1 MHVHVEPYSNM
12 GKLKKNVVVFFFDT
26 QKKKNL
32 DSFFFPSGFF
42 HNLQHLLGLKNIF
55 REMER
60 EK

>member
-1 MHVHVEPYSNM
+1 MHVHVEPYSNL
-12 GKLKKNVVVFFFDT
+12 GKLKKKWFFYT
-26 QKKKNL
+26 QNKKNL
-32 DSFFFPSGFF
+32 DSFFSSGFF